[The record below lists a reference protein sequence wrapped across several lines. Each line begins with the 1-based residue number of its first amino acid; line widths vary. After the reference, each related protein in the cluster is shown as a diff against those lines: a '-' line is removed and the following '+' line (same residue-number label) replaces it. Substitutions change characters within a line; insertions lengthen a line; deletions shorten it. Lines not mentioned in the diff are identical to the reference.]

1 MMIALPSLLALGA
14 SAAAAAT
21 DMRTGHIPNALTL
34 PMIGAGPVV
43 CAIEAHRRG
52 ASPLHAAGISV
63 LGILVCAAVP
73 YLLFRLGGMFGG
85 DVKLLAGLGALL
97 GPMVGLEAELD
108 AFVAAA
114 LFALGRMAFRGQLFA
129 VLGRSARL
137 AMRVVSKETEP
148 VPDELMT
155 VMRFGPAAFVGTL
168 LAVLSG
174 ASP

>member
-1 MMIALPSLLALGA
+1 MIAIPALLALGA

-21 DMRTGHIPNALTL
+21 DLRTGHIPNAITL
-34 PMIGAGPVV
+34 PMIGAGPFVV
-43 CAIEAHRRG
+43 AFEAHRRG
-52 ASPLHAAGISV
+52 ASPLHALGVSV
-63 LGILVCAAVP
+63 LGIALCGAVP

-97 GPMVGLEAELD
+97 GPLVGIEAELD

-137 AMRVVSKETEP
+137 ALRAVHKQADP

-155 VMRFGPAAFVGTL
+155 VMRFGPAAFVGVAI
-168 LAVLSG
+168 AVVSG
-174 ASP
+174 LNP